1 MIMIEAFGCS
11 RVEGN
16 LLEGRGKRKEEK
28 KRLKKV
34 VLSKFVLKEFIEVY
48 I

>member
-16 LLEGRGKRKEEK
+16 LLAGRGKRKEEK

-34 VLSKFVLKEFIEVY
+34 VLSKFVLREFIEVY